1 MMSWRGLARLLAAA
15 SLCFLVGAC
24 KSGQAVHVL
33 RVITFSD
40 PVPAAELN
48 EIFSDGAR
56 LSVAWALGG
65 VGTIAFQPDQTAQL
79 DYGTGRDSGTWRIR
93 GDLVCLQWKELS
105 QGLEQCLIFHHDG
118 KDSFKVFDAEGSFN
132 ARAKLL

>member
-1 MMSWRGLARLLAAA
+1 MMSRRGIARLVAAA
-15 SLCFLVGAC
+15 GICFLANGC
-24 KSGQAVHVL
+24 ESGQVVHAL
-33 RVITFSD
+33 RVITFSV

-65 VGTIAFQPDQTAQL
+65 AGIIAFQPDQTAQL
-79 DYGTGRDSGTWRIR
+79 DYGSGRDSGTWRIR
-93 GDLVCLQWKELS
+93 GDRVCLQWKELS

-132 ARAKLL
+132 AQAKLL

>member
-1 MMSWRGLARLLAAA
+1 MMLRRELARYLAVAGICLLA
-15 SLCFLVGAC
+15 SAC
-24 KSGQAVHVL
+24 ESGQAVHVL
-33 RVITFSD
+33 RVIALSD

-65 VGTIAFQPDQTAQL
+65 AGTIAFQPDQTAQL

-93 GDLVCLQWKELS
+93 GDQVCLQWKELS

-132 ARAKLL
+132 AQAKLL